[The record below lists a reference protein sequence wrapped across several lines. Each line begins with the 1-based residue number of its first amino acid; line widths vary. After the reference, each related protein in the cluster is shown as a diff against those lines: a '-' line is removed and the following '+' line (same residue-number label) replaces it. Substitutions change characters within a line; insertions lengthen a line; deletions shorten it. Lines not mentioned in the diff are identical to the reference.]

1 MTIRRLTPDAWA
13 AFRDIRLDILARDP
27 RAFGSTH
34 ADWAA
39 RPEAEVRD
47 WLARMHLWAV
57 MEGDRALGCAA
68 FCRETAPRATHRA
81 EVIAA
86 YLRPEAR
93 GQGHMTRFLAAL
105 ADDARAQGI
114 LQLELQ
120 VATWNAA
127 AIAAYARAGFDQ
139 VATLP
144 RTMKDGEGFT
154 DTALFVL
161 RLDMP

>member
-1 MTIRRLTPDAWA
+1 MT
-13 AFRDIRLDILARDP
+13 
-27 RAFGSTH
+27 
-34 ADWAA
+34 
-39 RPEAEVRD
+39 
-47 WLARMHLWAV
+47 
-57 MEGDRALGCAA
+57 
-68 FCRETAPRATHRA
+68 
-81 EVIAA
+81 
-86 YLRPEAR
+86 
-93 GQGHMTRFLAAL
+93 
-105 ADDARAQGI
+105 RAQGI